1 MGKAGRD
8 VGAAVSAIVECKAVC
23 KDYGQGALQVH
34 AVQDLSLTVGEG
46 EFVSLS
52 GPSGSGKTTLLNL
65 IGGLDRVSKG
75 EIDIAGRRIDD
86 LGKTQ
91 LADLRLREIGFV
103 FQAYNLIP
111 VLSAYENVEF
121 IMQLQGVPREERRRR
136 AESILAEVGLEGL
149 GERRPAQ
156 LSGGQQQRVA
166 VARAIV
172 SRPAIVLADE
182 PTANLDS
189 ATADGL
195 LQIMQAL
202 NASHR
207 TTFIVATHDPRVIDF
222 TRRRIRMLDSRI
234 QQDGV

>member
-1 MGKAGRD
+1 
-8 VGAAVSAIVECKAVC
+8 VGGIVECERVNKT
-23 KDYGQGALQVH
+23 Y
-34 AVQDLSLTVGEG
+34 GEG
-46 EFVSLS
+46 ELQVRAVRDLDLTVEEGEFLSLS

-65 IGGLDRVSKG
+65 IGGLDRVTSG
-75 EIDIAGRRIDD
+75 RIDVDGRRIDEMS
-86 LGKTQ
+86 KTQ
-91 LADLRLREIGFV
+91 LADLRLHRIGFV

-121 IMQLQGVPREERRRR
+121 IMQLQGVPGDERRQR
-136 AESILAEVGLEGL
+136 ADAILEEVGLEGL
-149 GERRPAQ
+149 GERRPAE

-189 ATADGL
+189 ATALEL
-195 LQIMQAL
+195 LGTMQTL

-207 TTFIVATHDPRVIDF
+207 TTFIVATHDPQVIEF
-222 TRRRIRMLDSRI
+222 TRRRIRMRDGRI
-234 QQDGV
+234 QQDDA